1 MSRLRA
7 GALAGALVILGA
19 VAGSCTRSAGE
30 PIRVGA
36 VYPLEGSQGPGG
48 VDEYRGVRLAAEFA
62 NDDGGIDGR
71 PIELRPVEVASA
83 DAATPA
89 IAMLHADGY
98 RFVV

>member
-1 MSRLRA
+1 M
-7 GALAGALVILGA
+7 
-19 VAGSCTRSAGE
+19 
-30 PIRVGA
+30 GA

-62 NDDGGIDGR
+62 NDDGGVDGR

-83 DAATPA
+83 DAAAPA

-98 RFVV
+98 RFVVGSYGSTISIPAAEAASARGLLFWETVAVA